1 VLGRDDAMQRI
12 MVKLVLDTIEIELF
26 KNYTAITS
34 VNQETFS
41 TILELQ
47 NTVASVIVIR
57 KKHGISYRWLT

>member
-1 VLGRDDAMQRI
+1 
-12 MVKLVLDTIEIELF
+12 MVKLVLDTNEIELF

-47 NTVASVIVIR
+47 NAVASVIVIR
-57 KKHGISYRWLT
+57 KKHGISYHWLT